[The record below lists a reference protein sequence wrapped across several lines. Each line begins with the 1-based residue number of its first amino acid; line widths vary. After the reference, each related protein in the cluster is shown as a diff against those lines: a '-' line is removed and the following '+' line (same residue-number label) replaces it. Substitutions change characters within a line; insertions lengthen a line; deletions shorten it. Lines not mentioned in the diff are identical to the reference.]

1 MGCLF
6 CLGAVRREKARP
18 CLQHE
23 RAREAV
29 QAAPSYR
36 YTMSNISDEIE
47 KFHSKA
53 DPPGV
58 LQARLQALE
67 ERITERVLEGIR
79 KENRRLIEEQKTL
92 KRLLSIEDVAETL
105 SKSKRWCETALRE
118 GELPAPLWIGGTR
131 RWHPDALDAYIR
143 RSAERRGGR

>member
-1 MGCLF
+1 
-6 CLGAVRREKARP
+6 
-18 CLQHE
+18 
-23 RAREAV
+23 
-29 QAAPSYR
+29 
-36 YTMSNISDEIE
+36 MSNIP
-47 KFHSKA
+47 KFHSEV

-92 KRLLSIEDVAETL
+92 KPLLSIKDVAETL
-105 SKSKRWCETALRE
+105 SKSKRWCETALRA

-131 RWHPDALDAYIR
+131 RWHPDTLDAYIR
-143 RSAERRGGR
+143 RSAGRRGGR